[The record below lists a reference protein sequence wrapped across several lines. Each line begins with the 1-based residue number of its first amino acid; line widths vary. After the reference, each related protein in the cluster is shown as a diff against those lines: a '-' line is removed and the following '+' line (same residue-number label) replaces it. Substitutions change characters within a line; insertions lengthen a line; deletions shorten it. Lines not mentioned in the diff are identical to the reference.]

1 MIADPEDKMDREWT
15 RIDTNV
21 VSYSRSF
28 VSIRGCNLRILF
40 QFLG

>member
-28 VSIRGCNLRILF
+28 AVVICGSYFNS
-40 QFLG
+40 

>member
-1 MIADPEDKMDREWT
+1 MIADPTDKMNREWT

-28 VSIRGCNLRILF
+28 VVAIRGSYFCS
-40 QFLG
+40 